1 MFLVAPT
8 LNSNPIWAW
17 VLVVWYLH
25 TIQSN
30 LFVRVGK
37 HHHQQSSLIM
47 HVGYCDHQQSNV
59 IPNHAIHF
67 DWLLLYLE
75 I

>member
-1 MFLVAPT
+1 
-8 LNSNPIWAW
+8 
-17 VLVVWYLH
+17 
-25 TIQSN
+25 
-30 LFVRVGK
+30 
-37 HHHQQSSLIM
+37 LIM